1 MFLTSMTACENRT
14 NFLPCIYFVQFDWLI
29 SDQLRYSLNI
39 YQFDCYVVHFPIE
52 NNSNKST
59 CEFHFLFYFPFW
71 HLENNEINE
80 KNFEKGHSI
89 VGISWEIWC
98 SNRKDREI
106 WWKTWRL
113 QGKLGELAGMIRQS
127 APVWCYLQSVTLKC
141 FFSTVRITV
150 SSHNFKL
157 QNYSGKYL
165 LNLNNYK
172 L

>member
-1 MFLTSMTACENRT
+1 MIAMLSIF
-14 NFLPCIYFVQFDWLI
+14 
-29 SDQLRYSLNI
+29 QLRTTQIRALM
-39 YQFDCYVVHFPIE
+39 
-52 NNSNKST
+52 NSTS
-59 CEFHFLFYFPFW
+59 CFIFLFDISKITK
-71 HLENNEINE
+71 LMKKIL
-80 KNFEKGHSI
+80 KKATCSI

-113 QGKLGELAGMIRQS
+113 LGKLGELAGMIRQS

-157 QNYSGKYL
+157 QNYRGKYL

>member
-1 MFLTSMTACENRT
+1 MRKLHQLSTMYCAIWLV
-14 NFLPCIYFVQFDWLI
+14 NFWPITIFVKYISVWLLC
-29 SDQLRYSLNI
+29 SPFSNWEQLKL
-39 YQFDCYVVHFPIE
+39 
-52 NNSNKST
+52 KST
-59 CEFHFLFYFPFW
+59 YEFHFLFYFPFW

-98 SNRKDREI
+98 SNWKDLEI

-157 QNYSGKYL
+157 QNYRGKYL